1 MKKLT
6 QKEEEIMGYFWTHGQ
21 MFVRELLDL
30 QDEPK
35 PHYNTLSTIVR
46 RLEEKGY
53 IGYKA
58 YGNTYCYHAL
68 ISEDE
73 YRKSTLDNVVNRY
86 FGNSYTRV
94 VSTLI
99 KEEKL
104 SVDELQKL
112 IQMIKNKP
120 QEHVLWDIFCY
131 TY

>member
-6 QKEEEIMGYFWTHGQ
+6 QKEEEILACFWIKGP

-46 RLEEKGY
+46 TLEEKGY

-58 YGNTYCYHAL
+58 YGNTYQYYAL
-68 ISEDE
+68 VSEDA
-73 YRKSTLDNVVNRY
+73 YRKSTLSNVVDKY

-94 VSTLI
+94 VSSLI
-99 KEEKL
+99 EEEKL
-104 SVDELQKL
+104 SIDELQEL
-112 IQMIKNKP
+112 IRQIKNK
-120 QEHVLWDIFCY
+120 
-131 TY
+131 